1 MSQPTPQQPN
11 PQIPNRNAD
20 FQKFKTYTAYTFLV
34 ASPILIALPPR
45 KLDYLTLALG
55 GAFAVSANHVTYEKS
70 GRSIMD
76 RIQGKLEREKVG
88 VHNKETGEDKKKGSW
103 TLPSERAMEVQKR
116 LKEDRERIIREEY
129 GEDSEEMRRVREQE
143 GRKKSAEKGVVNRV
157 WMGGEE
163 KGWME
168 RRLEEERKA
177 LSEGKGYGDLIKE
190 HIWDV
195 WSWGEKEGKDGRDRR
210 EGKREGEEK

>member
-1 MSQPTPQQPN
+1 MSQPTPQPPN
-11 PQIPNRNAD
+11 PNPTVPDRTAD

-55 GAFAVSANHVTYEKS
+55 SAFAVSANHITYERS

-88 VHNKETGEDKKKGSW
+88 VNTEEGKKGSW

-116 LKEDRERIIREEY
+116 LREDRERIIREEY
-129 GEDSEEMRRVREQE
+129 GEDSGEMKRLRGQEE
-143 GRKKSAEKGVVNRV
+143 RKKSAEKGVVNRV

-210 EGKREGEEK
+210 EGKREGEDK

>member
-1 MSQPTPQQPN
+1 MSQSTPQAQPPN
-11 PQIPNRNAD
+11 PQSSIPDRAAD
-20 FQKFKTYTAYTFLV
+20 FQKFKLYTAYTFLI
-34 ASPILIALPPR
+34 ASPILIAAPPR

-55 GAFAVSANHVTYEKS
+55 GAFAVSANHVTYERS

-76 RIQGKLEREKVG
+76 RIQGRLEGDKTGSGEKTKPPG
-88 VHNKETGEDKKKGSW
+88 W
-103 TLPSERAMEVQKR
+103 YLPSDRAMEVQRR
-116 LKEDRERIIREEY
+116 LREDRERLIREEY
-129 GEDSEEMRRVREQE
+129 GDGSKEMERLRAQEEKRRN
-143 GRKKSAEKGVVNRV
+143 ADKGVINQV

-195 WSWGEKEGKDGRDRR
+195 WSWGEKEGKDGRDRKA
-210 EGKREGEEK
+210 EVEKKGGEK